1 MYDERT
7 PVLIAGGG
15 LVGLSMAL
23 FLGQHGVRP
32 LLVER
37 HSGTANHARTPG
49 YNPRTMELFRSCGIE
64 DAIRDADDWPVDK
77 TGILWVE
84 TLAGEEIGW
93 LEPPEFK
100 ADLSAFAE
108 VTPSDWAVCRQDRL
122 EPVLRTHAER
132 LGGDLRFGTRL
143 VSFEPDPEGVTVV
156 IEDRDTGA
164 RRTVRADY
172 LVDAEGTKSEIRRAL
187 GIEHVGAGVLDHRVS
202 IWFRAD
208 LSQARRGRGV
218 VLCMVRNP
226 EVTGALR
233 VTTGD
238 QAALT
243 VSYDPAKGESPE
255 DFTPERCVQLIRAA
269 VGVPDLPVSVEMVSP
284 WDLAAGVAQRYRQ
297 GRVFLVGDSAH
308 LMPPAGAYG
317 ANTGIQESHNLAWK
331 LAFVLGG
338 VADEALLDSYQAER
352 RPVAELTMHE
362 TVARWRSWF
371 AAGPHPGPDAEPVQL
386 ADDLGLMF
394 GYGYRSAAV
403 LAEKDTEATEATGD
417 TVATLADPREPTG
430 APGVRAP
437 HVWFAESVSADATL
451 VSTTDLC
458 RSAFVLLTD
467 VTGEQWRRAALLL
480 RDRLGVPLDCYLI
493 GPGGDLRDV
502 EGRWPDTFRIGAGGA
517 VLLRPDGFVAWRE
530 RGRHPDRVHEQ
541 EHEQTLERV
550 LRRLLHPG
558 GDTS

>member
-15 LVGLSMAL
+15 LVGLSTAL

-37 HSGTANHARTPG
+37 HFGTANHARTPG

-64 DAIRDADDWPVDK
+64 DAIRDADDWPVER

-93 LEPPEFK
+93 LDPPEFK

-108 VTPSDWAVCRQDRL
+108 VSPAGWAVCRQDRL

-132 LGGDLRFGTRL
+132 LGGDLRFGTRM
-143 VSFEPDPEGVTVV
+143 VSFEPDPDGVTAV
-156 IEDRDTGA
+156 IEDRESEA

-172 LVDAEGTKSEIRRAL
+172 LVDAEGTKSEIRRLL
-187 GIEHVGAGVLDHRVS
+187 GIEHAGVGVLDRRVS

-208 LSQARRGRGV
+208 LSQARRGRGI
-218 VLCMVRNP
+218 VLCMVRNA

-243 VSYDPAKGESPE
+243 VSYDPGKGEGPE
-255 DFTPERCVQLIRAA
+255 DFTPERCVELIRAA
-269 VGVPDLPVSVEMVSP
+269 VGIPDLRVSVEMVSP
-284 WDLAAGVAQRYRQ
+284 WDLAAGVAHRYRQ

-308 LMPPAGAYG
+308 IMPPAGAYG

-331 LAFVLGG
+331 LAFVLNG
-338 VADEALLDSYQAER
+338 VADEVLLDSYQAER

-371 AAGPHPGPDAEPVQL
+371 AAGPNPGTEAAPVRL
-386 ADDLGLMF
+386 ADDLALMF

-403 LAEKDTEATEATGD
+403 LAEQDTRPTRAGRDVEDVTAELT
-417 TVATLADPREPTG
+417 DPREPTG
-430 APGVRAP
+430 GPGVRAP
-437 HVWFAESVSADATL
+437 HVWFDDGTSR

-458 RSAFVLLTD
+458 RSAFVLLTG
-467 VTGEQWRRAALLL
+467 VPGEAWQQAARRL
-480 RDRLGVPLDCYLI
+480 RERLGVPLDCYRI
-493 GPGGDLRDV
+493 GQGGDLRDI
-502 EGRWPDTFRIGAGGA
+502 EGRWPDTFRIGEGGA

-530 RGRHPDRVHEQ
+530 RDGGAAGSPERV
-541 EHEQTLERV
+541 LERV
-550 LRRLLHPG
+550 LLRLLRPD